1 MLPLL
6 TRLYPQE
13 IYGAWLQILLISE
26 FLSEI
31 LGLRLGTA
39 IVRYLSREKNPKMLI
54 CAVFTVTLSLSMLF
68 VVTSFVLGEWLSEII
83 FDSQNLKSLFLTAA
97 VWILITA
104 CMKIGLSVLRAYEK
118 IGLVSAREFISV
130 VWLTIAVCC
139 AYFFKLDLQRLVLLC
154 AVGDMF
160 LLIWIL
166 FEIGT
171 PFPIISISKRFGIMY
186 L

>member
-104 CMKIGLSVLRAYEK
+104 CACLKAT
-118 IGLVSAREFISV
+118 ARHEERSPA
-130 VWLTIAVCC
+130 T
-139 AYFFKLDLQRLVLLC
+139 
-154 AVGDMF
+154 
-160 LLIWIL
+160 
-166 FEIGT
+166 
-171 PFPIISISKRFGIMY
+171 
-186 L
+186 